1 MAPWKRPSSVNRRC
15 RHATDRPRSSG
26 SIAASARQIGLT
38 GASAAGT
45 VVGAT
50 AVSGTVGV
58 AGRVVEEE
66 VVVLEVVVLEEV
78 LVVGSAAD
86 AIVAG
91 AAVSGAVRVRAA
103 YDGSATN
110 SPPPML
116 PSTTAAPST
125 NANPRK
131 AHTRDVGQCRPAVW
145 WSGEAETIDCPSSIA
160 ARVRTE
166 GESLLGA
173 IGAIREHTDD
183 VQVLDTFVQPS
194 PDASSPDTHPN
205 SPKGVMV
212 YWRPGCPFCSS
223 LFRQLEREGI
233 DHQRVNIW
241 DDPEAAAIVRSIA
254 NGNETVPT
262 VVIGSAGMVNPS
274 VGQITAVLASA

>member
-1 MAPWKRPSSVNRRC
+1 
-15 RHATDRPRSSG
+15 
-26 SIAASARQIGLT
+26 
-38 GASAAGT
+38 
-45 VVGAT
+45 VGAT
-50 AVSGTVGV
+50 VLSGTAEVLG
-58 AGRVVEEE
+58 GVVEVDVVE
-66 VVVLEVVVLEEV
+66 VLEVLEVVEV
-78 LVVGSAAD
+78 LVVGSVAEAM
-86 AIVAG
+86 VAG
-91 AAVSGAVRVRAA
+91 AAALGAVKVRAA

-131 AHTRDVGQCRPAVW
+131 AHTRDVGQCLRALW
-145 WSGEAETIDCPSSIA
+145 WSGESETIDCPSSIA

-166 GESLLGA
+166 QEGLLGA
-173 IGAIREHTDD
+173 IGSIREHTDD

-194 PDASSPDTHPN
+194 PDASSPDAHPD
-205 SPKGVMV
+205 SPKGVTV

-241 DDPEAAAIVRSIA
+241 DDPEAAAVVRSIA